1 MEDEI
6 WWCSCGQNLGMEMN
20 GGKEFMRPVLI
31 MRKFDGNGFMGMY
44 ISRQPHIGS
53 WFARFEFRGRVQY
66 ALVNQIKTS
75 SALRLQTRIGQIGG
89 GALAVIRLQFRK
101 LYIDKS

>member
-1 MEDEI
+1 MEDVSNDQLFDEWNDKKKILSKRKNIPHFKEGEI

-44 ISRQPHIGS
+44 ISRQPH
-53 WFARFEFRGRVQY
+53 
-66 ALVNQIKTS
+66 
-75 SALRLQTRIGQIGG
+75 
-89 GALAVIRLQFRK
+89 
-101 LYIDKS
+101 